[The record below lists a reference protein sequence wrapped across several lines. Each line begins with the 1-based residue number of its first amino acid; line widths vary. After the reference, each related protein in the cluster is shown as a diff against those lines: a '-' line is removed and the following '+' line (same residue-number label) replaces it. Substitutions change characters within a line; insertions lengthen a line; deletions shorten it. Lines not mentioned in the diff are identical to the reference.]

1 MVTSISNQTTLR
13 VKVAPEKQ
21 YACKLFWFTIRES
34 SIIIY
39 VVGQSVNMLVWE
51 KKMVHFYVKF
61 SAEQK
66 YQVVFRLC
74 MVLMLQRNDVQLGI

>member
-1 MVTSISNQTTLR
+1 MHANYS
-13 VKVAPEKQ
+13 A
-21 YACKLFWFTIRES
+21 
-34 SIIIY
+34 

-66 YQVVFRLC
+66 YQVVLLLC
-74 MVLMLQRNDVQLGI
+74 MVLMLQRNDVQLGV

>member
-1 MVTSISNQTTLR
+1 MHANYS
-13 VKVAPEKQ
+13 A
-21 YACKLFWFTIRES
+21 
-34 SIIIY
+34 

-66 YQVVFRLC
+66 YQVVSAHAP
-74 MVLMLQRNDVQLGI
+74 VHGIDVTKE